1 MSPRNTPQQPWQLS
15 GSGVW
20 ASSTARVNYQ
30 FSISD
35 NSEMMPLHQRIGT
48 APPGI
53 FVVIKAA
60 IGPEFGCESLNWI
73 EHTGAYLNGVPYTPP
88 GGWPW
93 VGINVGGRDDGC
105 PYSETEHVHKATVE
119 GNAFGWRGLV
129 RDLYH
134 PHGFDAVFLNWPAS
148 GGKPNWRHESIVVLV
163 GRWGGVD
170 HVAGALK
177 FMFATDDSGN
187 LHEYGAMPA
196 DEGDLN
202 VWREGLIAGYPQYVK
217 DNL

>member
-1 MSPRNTPQQPWQLS
+1 M
-15 GSGVW
+15 
-20 ASSTARVNYQ
+20 ASRVNYQ

-35 NSEMMPLHQRIGT
+35 SSEMGALHQRIGT

-60 IGPEFGCESLNWI
+60 IGAEYGCEGLNWI
-73 EHTGAYLNGVPYTPP
+73 EHTGAYLNGAPYTPP

-93 VGINVGGRDDGC
+93 VGINVGGRDDGS
-105 PYSETEHVHKATVE
+105 PYSETDESHKSTIE
-119 GNAFGWRGLV
+119 GYARGWRGQV
-129 RDLYH
+129 RDLYS

-148 GGKPNWRHESIVVLV
+148 GGLPNWRHESIVVLV

-177 FMFATDDSGN
+177 FMFSTDEAGN
-187 LHEYGAMPA
+187 LHEYGATLASEA
-196 DEGDLN
+196 DLE
-202 VWREGLIAGYPQYVK
+202 VWRGGLSAGYPQYFIN
-217 DNL
+217 NL